1 MNESTTEHKQSL
13 RRIDFSRLFAMII
26 RPNEAFSPMAS
37 DRHSTWLTPML
48 VLTLSS
54 ILVAIVAGYLKTQA
68 ALNGVVEFPPDW
80 EFWTPEMQE
89 NYLQA
94 QQTTQGPVV
103 NYILPII
110 GVLFSLW
117 LGWIVFSGIMRLVS
131 TLLGGRGSM
140 QSSLNIVGWANT
152 PLIIRDIL
160 RALFMLSA
168 GHEIASPG
176 LSGFVQAGFTHEFLS
191 RTDIFLFWNIVLLGI
206 GFSVVDGLPRNKA
219 LIGVL
224 VVVLILIA
232 IQSGLG
238 AAIAN
243 FG

>member
-1 MNESTTEHKQSL
+1 MNETTIEKQPV
-13 RRIDFSRLFAMII
+13 RRIDIPRLFAMLS
-26 RPNEAFSPMAS
+26 RPSKAFSPMAS
-37 DRHSTWLTPML
+37 DRHGTWLTPML

-54 ILVAIVAGYLKTQA
+54 ILVVIVTGYLKTQA
-68 ALNGVVEFPPDW
+68 ALNGIVEFPPDW

-103 NYILPII
+103 NYILPAI
-110 GVLFSLW
+110 GAIFSLW
-117 LGWIVFSGIMRLVS
+117 LGWAIFTGIMRLVS

-140 QSSLNIVGWANT
+140 QSALNIVGWANT
-152 PLIIRDIL
+152 PFIVRDLL
-160 RALFMLSA
+160 RALFMLIA

-176 LSGFVQAGFTHEFLS
+176 LSGFVQPGFMYQCLS
-191 RTDIFLFWNIVLLGI
+191 RTDIFLFWNIALLGI

-224 VVVLILIA
+224 VVVLTLIA